1 MRESITNH
9 NYKKIIIM
17 TSRLMRLKAA
27 ALNIRSIKLMFIYA
41 LTLMDSIRDL
51 LRHKVAETSTYK

>member
-9 NYKKIIIM
+9 NDKKIINK
-17 TSRLMRLKAA
+17 TSRLMWLKASA
-27 ALNIRSIKLMFIYA
+27 INIRSIKLMFIYA

-51 LRHKVAETSTYK
+51 LRHKVAETST